1 MKSRILALIYFLLSF
16 QACAGTTVTA
26 EKDGLVLEVTITSDD
41 GKDLVSCR
49 LTNNSEYPICTAS
62 IRYKQVFYVTLID
75 KNGNELPHNEE
86 WADTYAQKSSRI
98 YKRPRSHTGFQVNPG
113 KSVDLT
119 FYLSDAFPE
128 TSISQAHQMQ
138 VSWESKY
145 FGAENDL
152 DGNPYHFPAEWETSV
167 SIPLAELGVVRSADK
182 DNQASE
188 ATNLN
193 DKPDAAISWLEA
205 SRKERTFYSLL
216 VAGIVILVGLLLLVG
231 FKKKSK
237 SITRQ

>member
-1 MKSRILALIYFLLSF
+1 
-16 QACAGTTVTA
+16 
-26 EKDGLVLEVTITSDD
+26 
-41 GKDLVSCR
+41 
-49 LTNNSEYPICTAS
+49 
-62 IRYKQVFYVTLID
+62 
-75 KNGNELPHNEE
+75 
-86 WADTYAQKSSRI
+86 
-98 YKRPRSHTGFQVNPG
+98 
-113 KSVDLT
+113 
-119 FYLSDAFPE
+119 
-128 TSISQAHQMQ
+128 MQ

-182 DNQASE
+182 NNQASE